1 MAGTIIVDKI
11 QLDVGQDT
19 LRVFSN
25 TGSTILSANT
35 LGINASTLAYGTLPS
50 GRLPTIPTSNM
61 PTGSVL
67 KVEYFNPAGAG
78 DISSTSTSFVNF
90 SNVTFTPVSTTSNI
104 FIFTNLQLRVEKTG
118 ADSRFRTRMLINDSS
133 VFEFQEYGIYD
144 YGLSGIWANLNWP
157 QIYVHSNTTGGTVNI
172 KYQAHC
178 DGRATSITQ
187 YGSSSGQGRSS
198 IQVMEV
204 AV

>member
-1 MAGTIIVDKI
+1 MALI
-11 QLDVGQDT
+11 LDGNGSMTVGNGDIT
-19 LRVFSN
+19 GIN
-25 TGSTILSANT
+25 TGA
-35 LGINASTLAYGTLPS
+35 LPS
-50 GRLPTIPTSNM
+50 TFI
-61 PTGSVL
+61 GSGAML

-104 FIFTNLQLRVEKTG
+104 FIFTNLQLRAEKQA

-133 VFEFQEYGIYD
+133 VFEFSEYGIYD
-144 YGLSGIWANLNWP
+144 YSAGGIWYNLNWP

-178 DGRATSITQ
+178 DGRASSITQ

-198 IQVMEV
+198 IQVMEI

>member
-35 LGINASTLAYGTLPS
+35 LGINTSTLAYGTLPS
-50 GRLPTIPTSNM
+50 GRLPT
-61 PTGSVL
+61 GSVL
-67 KVEYFNPAGAG
+67 KVEYFNPAGVG
-78 DISSTSTSFVNF
+78 DISSTSSTFVNF

-133 VFEFQEYGIYD
+133 VFEFAEYGIYD

-178 DGRATSITQ
+178 DGRATSVTQ

-204 AV
+204 AA

>member
-1 MAGTIIVDKI
+1 MALV
-11 QLDVGQDT
+11 LDGNGSMTVGNGDIT
-19 LRVFSN
+19 GIN
-25 TGSTILSANT
+25 TGA
-35 LGINASTLAYGTLPS
+35 LPS
-50 GRLPTIPTSNM
+50 TFIGA
-61 PTGSVL
+61 GAVL
-67 KVEYFNPAGAG
+67 KAEFFNVTPVGA
-78 DISSTSTSFVNF
+78 DVSSTSTSFVNF

-104 FIFTNLQLRVEKTG
+104 FIFTNLQLRVEKTS

-133 VFEFQEYGIYD
+133 VFEFSEYGIYD

>member
-1 MAGTIIVDKI
+1 MAGTIIVDKV

-19 LRVFSN
+19 LRVLAN
-25 TGSTILSANT
+25 TGSTIFTANT
-35 LGINASTLAYGTLPS
+35 LGINAASLGYGTVPVAQ
-50 GRLPTIPTSNM
+50 IPQLTTTKM
-61 PTGSVL
+61 PAGSVL

-104 FIFTNLQLRVEKTG
+104 FIFTNVQLRVEKTG

-133 VFEFQEYGIYD
+133 VFEFAEYGIYD
-144 YGLSGIWANLNWP
+144 YGLGGIWANLNWP

-178 DGRATSITQ
+178 DGRATSVTQ